1 MTDGIIGSY
10 LIYQP
15 IHLINYLND
24 FHVNILPDVSDLD
37 IGVPRRSEQVGDTRS
52 AHRGGDSLAG
62 GLNAG
67 QQLGQ
72 VTSINKL

>member
-1 MTDGIIGSY
+1 MTDGFIDAY

-37 IGVPRRSEQVGDTRS
+37 IGVPRRPEQVGDARP
-52 AHRGGDSLAG
+52 A
-62 GLNAG
+62 
-67 QQLGQ
+67 
-72 VTSINKL
+72 